1 MFLVWEN
8 DTGEIEITLIKIVED
23 FILDPGINHI
33 SKKEATDESVVGLK
47 LFDKPIIGYASAND
61 ELYEKFKIDEKITH
75 GRFIPPQEWLG
86 RC

>member
-47 LFDKPIIGYASAND
+47 LFEKPVIGYASSRVAWKM
-61 ELYEKFKIDEKITH
+61 LRLAY
-75 GRFIPPQEWLG
+75 RFFSHIQN
-86 RC
+86 R